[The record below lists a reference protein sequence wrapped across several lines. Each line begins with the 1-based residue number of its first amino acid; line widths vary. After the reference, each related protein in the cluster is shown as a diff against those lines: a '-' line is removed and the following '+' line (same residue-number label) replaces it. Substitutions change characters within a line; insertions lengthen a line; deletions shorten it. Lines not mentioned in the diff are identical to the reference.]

1 MKPLKSILGIDI
13 GSVSISIV
21 EIDSK
26 KKILNWSYTFHHG
39 DINQNLEK
47 ALRNIKIDRI
57 DYIAAT
63 PSSTFY
69 INSDIQY
76 DQLVAVIRA
85 GRHLHSSIGSILNVG
100 GEKFNLSYFD
110 EDNNYSGSRHNTS
123 CAAGT
128 GSFLDQQ
135 AVRLGLESPRE
146 LSKKALSNFSN
157 LPDIATRCAVFAK
170 TDLIH
175 AQQEGYS
182 IPQICDGL
190 CRGLAKNIFN
200 TLFSGGDIR
209 FPVIFCGGV
218 SKNLSVKKHLEQL
231 INGKLV
237 IDEYSNVYGALGAAL
252 CLSDELIIPSCLHHL
267 ALNNNTLGYQSIS
280 DILKTEKIEKKLF
293 FPALALTM
301 SDYPDFTSHDTFEYQ
316 GVETDIYPDPSSLG
330 PIDCYLG
337 VDVGSTSTKS
347 IIMTDK
353 KEVVAGF
360 YTRTASKPVK
370 AILSIL
376 RAQEYVIQKYN
387 LDINIIGCGTTGS
400 GRKLASKII
409 GADILPDEITA
420 HAKAAV
426 KLNPDVD
433 TIIEIGGQDAKFT
446 TLKHGNVTSS
456 TMNAICAAGTGSFI
470 EEQANK
476 LGCPIL
482 DYSRRTE
489 SVKSPLSSDRCTV
502 FMERDMNHF
511 LALGYNTDQVLASA
525 LHSVR
530 DNYLS
535 KVASV
540 GEIGDTILFQG
551 ATAKNKA
558 LVAAFEQKL
567 KKKIHVSKYCHLT
580 GALGICLLLSEQAVR
595 SDSFK
600 GFQLHNTKIPVK
612 QETCQLCTNHCKIT
626 IAEVNNQ
633 IEAFGFLC
641 GRDYETRTYIKPKQ
655 GFNLLK
661 QRKKVL
667 EHTGFTRGGHKFTI
681 GLPAAL
687 HMMEDLNFWK
697 NFFNHLGIKTITS
710 ENLKSPVKL
719 GKNIASAGF
728 CTPILSLHGHIAHLM
743 EKTDFVFLPFYF
755 EEPREDRSKRRQH
768 CYYTQFAPSI
778 ISNLSAIDNSRLI
791 SPLVKYLYTNFYT
804 KLELYKALKTKT
816 SRDISFFNI
825 SSAWDKAS
833 ELKQRNK
840 EHLKKVYSTAQN
852 QSENLSVVLV
862 GRPYTILS
870 RSLNSKIPDIFSN
883 LNVNAF
889 YQDMLDH
896 DNYDFSDIDNLLKEI
911 HWHHAAEILKATYIA
926 ANTDN
931 LYPVY
936 ITSFNCSPDSFCK
949 DYFKQIMEAYKKPY
963 LILELDEHDSS
974 VGYETRIEAAIE
986 AFSNHKKFSLKNKII
1001 DFKDINPEPLPDLK
1015 NKDIFFPNW
1024 DDITGKFLIS
1034 ILKKEGYNVYLMEET
1049 EETLKKCLKTNTG
1062 QCIPLNAVA
1071 SSFIHTVKKYN
1082 IDPSNSVLWVGKSEI
1097 ACNVKLYSHHIK
1109 HILKKEKNGFEK
1121 SELYTGE
1128 LSFMDI
1134 SMKVCANA
1142 YFAYMFGGLLRKVGC
1157 QIRPYEINRGETD
1170 RAIENAVSTIA
1181 KAFRRNSSKDQALM
1195 EALEPFS
1202 KIKVKK
1208 ETRPK
1213 VSIFGDLYMRDN
1225 NIINQNLINYI
1236 EQNGGEVVTT
1246 PYSRFIRMIA
1256 STYFKKWFKEGKYI
1270 DLVSNK
1276 TLLFATTQMEKRFY
1290 KYFAPLLNENEI
1302 DYSDSP
1308 EDILGEY
1315 GMRPEHTGE
1324 SMDNI
1329 LKIHYVLKEHPDIAL
1344 FVQVSPS
1351 FCCPSLVTE
1360 AMAEK
1365 IEKNT
1370 GVPVVSITYDLA
1382 GGNKNNV
1389 IIPFLKFSKKEIV
1402 QKKRLGDC
1410 L

>member
-1 MKPLKSILGIDI
+1 MEHLSYILGVDI
-13 GSVSISIV
+13 GSVSTSIV
-21 EIDSK
+21 KINPNMD
-26 KKILNWSYTFHHG
+26 ILNTSYLFHHG
-39 DINQNLEK
+39 NIELSLEK
-47 ALRNIKIDRI
+47 ALKNIDLSEIGHV
-57 DYIAAT
+57 AVT
-63 PSSTFY
+63 TSTSSY
-69 INSDIQY
+69 INNDAQY
-76 DQLVAVIRA
+76 DQLVAIIRA
-85 GRHLHSSIGSILNVG
+85 CKHLHNNIGSILNVG

-110 EDNNYSGSRHNTS
+110 ETQKYSGSKHNTS

-135 AVRLGLESPRE
+135 AIRLGLESSQE
-146 LSKKALSNFSN
+146 LSKKALSNFTQ

-190 CRGLAKNIFN
+190 CKGLAKNIFN
-200 TLFSGGDIR
+200 TLFSGTNILL
-209 FPVIFCGGV
+209 PVIFCGGV
-218 SKNLSVKKHLEQL
+218 SKNLSVKKHLEKLLKNKL
-231 INGKLV
+231 I
-237 IDEYSNVYGALGAAL
+237 IDEYSNLYGALGAAL
-252 CLSDELIIPSCLHHL
+252 CLTDELSQPKHIENI
-267 ALNNNTLGYQSIS
+267 NTKYHIS
-280 DILKTEKIEKKLF
+280 ADFLKKEIREKKVF
-293 FPALALTM
+293 YPALSLSM
-301 SDYPDFTSHDTFEYQ
+301 SEYPDFEAHENFIYEN
-316 GVETDIYPDPSSLG
+316 VEIDIYIDPSDLN
-330 PIDCYLG
+330 PMDCYIG
-337 VDVGSTSTKS
+337 IDVGSTSTKS
-347 IIMTDK
+347 IIMTNSHK
-353 KEVVAGF
+353 VVAGF
-360 YTRTASKPVK
+360 YTRTASKPVD

-376 RAQEYVIQKYN
+376 KAQNYVIKKYN

-426 KLNPDVD
+426 MLNPDVD

-482 DYSRRTE
+482 DYSKRTE

-511 LALGYNTDQVLASA
+511 LTLGYNTNQVLASA

-535 KVASV
+535 KVASE
-540 GEIGDTILFQG
+540 GEIGNTILFQG

-567 KKKIHVSKYCHLT
+567 KKPIHVSKYCHLT
-580 GALGICLLLSEQAVR
+580 GALGICLLLSEQTIK
-595 SDSFK
+595 SHSFK
-600 GFQLHNTKIPVK
+600 GFELYKTKIPVS

-641 GRDYETRTYIKPKQ
+641 GRDYNTNTYIPKAQ
-655 GFNLLK
+655 DFNLLK

-667 EHTGFTRGGHKFTI
+667 ERIDLKTNKHSFTI

-687 HMMEDLNFWK
+687 HMVEDLNFWK
-697 NFFNHLGIKTITS
+697 NFFNNMGIKTITS
-710 ENLKSPVKL
+710 ENLQDPVKL
-719 GKNIASAGF
+719 GKNIAGAEF

-743 EKTDFVFLPFYF
+743 EKADFIFLPYYF
-755 EEPREDRSKRRQH
+755 EEPKEEKTKRRQH
-768 CYYTQFAPSI
+768 CYYTQFIPSI
-778 ISNLSAIDNSRLI
+778 ISNLPGIDEKRLI
-791 SPLVKYLYTNFYT
+791 SPLIKYLYTNFYT
-804 KLELYKALKTKT
+804 KIELYKSLKNIT
-816 SRDISFFNI
+816 SEEISFFKI
-825 SSAWDKAS
+825 SSAWDRSS
-833 ELKQRNK
+833 ELKTKNQT
-840 EHLKKVYSTAQN
+840 HLKQIYSDN
-852 QSENLSVVLV
+852 KNNSSSLNVVLV

-870 RSLNSKIPDIFSN
+870 KSLNSRIPDIFAN
-883 LNVNAF
+883 FDVKAF
-889 YQDMLDH
+889 YQDMLDC
-896 DNYDFSDIDNLLKEI
+896 DNYDFSDIDGLLEEI

-936 ITSFNCSPDSFCK
+936 ISSFNCSPDSFCK

-974 VGYETRIEAAIE
+974 VGYETRIEAAIG
-986 AFSNHKKFSLKNKII
+986 AFSNHKKYSSDKQII
-1001 DFKDINPEPLPDLK
+1001 DYKNINPELSPDLK

-1024 DDITGKFLIS
+1024 DDITGKFLVS
-1034 ILKKEGYNVYLMEET
+1034 ILKSEGYNAYLMEET
-1049 EETLKKCLKTNTG
+1049 EETLKQCLRTNTG

-1071 SSFIHTVKKYN
+1071 SSFIHTVNKFN
-1082 IDPSNSVLWVGKSEI
+1082 LDPSNSLVWVGNSEI

-1109 HILKKEKNGFEK
+1109 QILKKEKNGFEH
-1121 SELYTGE
+1121 SMVYSGE
-1128 LSFMDI
+1128 VSLVNI
-1134 SMKVCANA
+1134 SMKAGVNA

-1157 QIRPYEINRGETD
+1157 QIRPYEIHKGETNA
-1170 RAIENAVSTIA
+1170 AIKNATSIIA
-1181 KAFRRNSSKDQALM
+1181 KAFRNKTSKDQAL
-1195 EALEPFS
+1195 EESLAPFL
-1202 KIKVKK
+1202 KIQMKK
-1208 ETRPK
+1208 EKRPK

-1225 NIINQNLINYI
+1225 NIINQDLINYI
-1236 EQNGGEVVTT
+1236 EKNGGEVVTT

-1256 STYFKKWFKEGKYI
+1256 STYFKKWFNEGKYLH
-1270 DLVSNK
+1270 LVSNK
-1276 TLLFATTQMEKRFY
+1276 TLLFASTQMEKKFY
-1290 KYFAPLLNENEI
+1290 KYFAPLLNENEL

-1308 EDILGEY
+1308 EKILEEY
-1315 GMRPEHTGE
+1315 GMRIEHTGE

-1351 FCCPSLVTE
+1351 FCCPSMVTE
-1360 AMAEK
+1360 AMAGK

-1370 GVPVVSITYDLA
+1370 GVPVVSITYDLS

-1389 IIPFLKFSKKEIV
+1389 IIPFLKFSKKEAV
-1402 QKKRLGDC
+1402 QKNLLEDC